1 MKMDECCVTVERL
14 QSFLD
19 VFYSNLN
26 SRRRHYHYHSG
37 NRAKTIESIELKKC
51 YVIKELEKCQTEM
64 LIIKYRNEDDIM
76 CSFSILLE
84 KFGDYVFVDGERYQK
99 RSHKVNKLRL
109 PVIKGRFAPPGERS
123 EP

>member
-19 VFYSNLN
+19 AFYSNLN

-37 NRAKTIESIELKKC
+37 NRAKTIESIEIKKC
-51 YVIKELEKCQTEM
+51 YVIKEIEKYQTEM
-64 LIIKYRNEDDIM
+64 LIIKYRNEDHIT

-84 KFGDYVFVDGERYQK
+84 KLRDYGIVDVERYRK
-99 RSHKVNKLRL
+99 RSHKVNKLKL
-109 PVIKGRFAPPGERS
+109 PVIKGREAPPGRA
-123 EP
+123 